1 MDTPQNSER
10 KSLLKNALQALDEMQ
25 ARLEAAERRRHEPV
39 AVIGMSCRFPG
50 AAGGPGDFWEL
61 LRSGGDAV
69 GLPPPG
75 RWDLEAYNR
84 LVPDLQ
90 VAWYGGYL
98 EGIDQFDPGFF
109 GISPREAASLD
120 PQQRLVLE
128 VSWEAL
134 ENAALP
140 PEKLAGSQTG
150 VFIGLTTNDYAQLL
164 RAGGPTRMDA
174 YAATGGALNAA
185 AGRLAYL
192 LDLRG
197 PSLVLDTAC
206 SSSLVAIHQAMR
218 SLRVG
223 ESRVAL
229 AGGVNAILTPEPFI
243 AFARWGMMAPDGR
256 CKTFDARADGFVR
269 GEGCGMLVLKLL
281 SDALADGDPILAVL
295 RGSAVNQDGRSSG
308 LTVPNGRA
316 QQAVIRQALQDA
328 QVSPAQVSYVEAH
341 GTGTALGDPI
351 EIEALGAVYGDGR
364 GPEDALA
371 IGSVK
376 TNIGHL
382 ESASGV
388 AGLIKVILSLQH
400 ETLPPHLHLQERSPR
415 IPWPDFPIEIPTAP
429 VPWRRGERPRL
440 AGVSSFGFSGTNAH
454 LIVSEAPLPEPPAS
468 EPARPVQVLCLS
480 ARTEPALRQLAG
492 RYAGALSD
500 PDAPSLAD
508 AAFTA
513 HTGRAHFSH
522 RLAVSAADNEGA
534 AAALEA
540 FARGESAGALRAGT
554 VFKGDGPRLAFLF
567 TGQGAQYAGMGRR
580 LYQTE
585 SVFRAELDRCAELLD
600 PYLERPLLEVLFS
613 ADGPESLLHHTA
625 YTQPALFALEWSL
638 ASLWASW
645 GARPYAVL
653 GHSVGE
659 YAAACLAGVFSLED
673 GLRLIAA
680 RARLMG
686 ALPAGGGMAALLA
699 GEAQAAGYLAPYAGR
714 LSIAALNGPENTV
727 VSGDL
732 DALDELLAE
741 LAGRGVQARRLTVSG
756 AFHSHR
762 MDPILEPFL
771 EEARRV
777 RLSAPSLA
785 LISNL
790 SGEPAG
796 EEVCSPEYWMN
807 HIRRPVQFAR
817 GMASLERL
825 GCNVF
830 LEIGP
835 DPTLVRMGR
844 RCLQDPER
852 PRLWLASLRKDGED
866 WEALG
871 EALAG
876 LYVAGLPVDWGAFDR
891 AGGRRKVS
899 LPTYPFQ
906 HVRCWLEDGP
916 APAALPAGEGP
927 FQLEP
932 LEVAGEPDLHLW
944 QGKVSLDALPYL
956 GDHRIQE
963 AAVLPATAYIEL
975 AVEAAT
981 RLFGAGPLKLKDFE
995 NLAMLV
1001 LRPGEA
1007 HRLQVSLQLQ
1017 GGLARFRIYS
1027 RPEGQGARAWK
1038 LHVTGTV
1045 QPLAEADLAGRPD
1058 LASFESI
1065 RARAGLETA
1074 GPEFYRAQAQKGNQ
1088 WGPAFQGLL
1097 HAWQGTGEAA
1107 AEVRAAA
1114 TIRGELERYTL
1125 HPALADAGEHV
1136 LLAALPGGEAAQGK
1150 AGAFVGGG
1158 VEEIRVYRELRGEK
1172 FFACARL
1179 RQDGA
1184 RAENILYGD
1193 VALFDEHG
1201 ALVSETLGTK
1211 LWYLEPGAGAL
1222 QPEGPEEWFYQVS
1235 WQPQELPGVS
1245 EEARAPGC
1253 WLVLCD
1259 RQGVGE
1265 ALAERLRAA
1274 GGRTLIAAWDS
1285 ARGEAGEA
1293 ACRVRPAV
1301 REDFDW
1307 LLEQAASRFQGHL
1320 DGIVYLWSLDVPR
1333 MGEAALPE
1341 VERAQEL
1348 TAAALLH
1355 LAQALGACKL
1365 QGERRLALVTRGV
1378 QALPGSPAPV
1388 EALQAPVWGFGR
1400 SLAAELPEFWGA
1412 LIDLDPGEDGVRSA
1426 GRLFQEL
1433 LHPSR
1438 EDQLA
1443 YRDGRRYA
1451 ARLDRLPLPDPGP
1464 EVQCRPEAAYLITG
1478 GLGGLGL
1485 AAAGWLAERGARNL
1499 VLLGRSPLPPR
1510 ETWEALPEGS
1520 PQARRVSAVRALEG
1534 CGVTVITAA
1543 VDVSDAEALERF
1555 FEQYERGG
1563 NPPLRGVIHAA
1574 GIPLYSPLGEHSLEE
1589 MRAVLQPKLLGGWLL
1604 HRHFEHRPLD
1614 FFILYSSAS
1623 ALLSSPL
1630 IASYAAGNAFL
1641 DALAHFRRAAGLPG
1655 LSLNWGFWSEVGMA
1669 ADFAGRE
1676 AGPGD
1681 SPVGRSLSPRQGLR
1695 ALELSL
1701 RAGFTQAAVIPTDWA
1716 QWGERYAGYAS
1727 SPYLER
1733 LVGPARPGTGLQ
1745 PAAQSDAE
1753 TRLPQAE
1760 AAGGPGVST
1769 FDEIAAVLRM
1779 APGALPLDEP
1789 LNQLGF
1795 DSLMAL
1801 ELKSRL
1807 ERRWN
1812 VSLPLIKILEGPT
1825 PSELH
1830 AYLLAQ
1836 AGLSTE
1842 ASDTTSAR
1850 APIASAEQGREA
1862 QLEGGEPPE
1871 AGDGAAF
1878 PLSYNQRSM
1887 WFMNRLAPQS
1897 TAYTVAFAARI
1908 RSRVDVEAMK
1918 RALGRLIER
1927 HPALRTTFLSRG
1939 EEPAQV
1945 VHASLEVP
1953 FEQVQAH
1960 GWDDGRLF
1968 DAVYGA
1974 YCSPVDLERGPVM
1987 RAHLFTRAEDEHVF
2001 LLSGHHIAADGWS
2014 IGLLLRDFQAFYR
2027 AETAGDAP
2035 DLPPLNHSY
2044 LDYVRWQ
2051 TALLE
2056 GPQGEDL
2063 RWYWLQAFSDDL
2075 PPLALP
2081 VDHPYPPV
2089 QTLRGASLDF
2099 ELDEALSK
2107 QLQAFCLAEGVTPY
2121 MLLLSA
2127 YISLLHAWSGQEDI
2141 VVGTPAAGRSRPEF
2155 ENVVGIFINMLPIRA
2170 RCTEGL
2176 TFRELLQQ
2184 VRLAALGALEHQDYP
2199 FSRLVEDLPRQR
2211 LVGRSPLFQVA
2222 FDFQRLER
2230 YGAIAPLF
2238 LPSSGERAVELA
2250 GLALEPYPFPQQEG
2264 QFELGLQVVEGE
2276 DRLYGVIKY
2285 NSDLFE
2291 KETISRLRAGFVK
2304 LLEATVA
2311 HPDEKL
2317 NHLSVQVKNMDLE
2330 HFLTH
2335 LRKLDVR
2342 LWVEEGRL
2350 RANAPAGQ
2358 LTPDLRAEIGR
2369 RKEEIIAYL
2378 ESSASGAVLPLP
2390 PLQRV
2395 SRQGPLPLSFS
2406 QQRLWFLYHLEPH
2419 NTAYNIPSAIRLI
2432 GRLDIAAI
2440 ERSFSE
2446 IVRRHEV
2453 LRTSYRMDGGQPVQV
2468 ISPPVPLPLRQVD
2481 LSDLPESQ
2489 REARAFEILRQ
2500 EFQRPFDLSCD
2511 VLLRTLL
2518 VRLGPEEY
2526 IVSVVTHHIASDAW
2540 SLGVMTRELG
2550 DLYAAF
2556 SAGKPSPLP
2565 ELPVQYA
2572 DYAAWQRLPQQA
2584 RRLESQLSYWK
2595 EKLAG
2600 PLPVIDLP
2608 ADHPRPP
2615 FQSFKGARERF
2626 DMPPDLLAS
2635 LRAFS
2640 NREGVTLFMTMMAAF
2655 KVLLHRFTGQDDI
2668 LIGSPVAGR
2677 TLVELEP
2684 LIGFFTNNLVLRTD
2698 LSGEPT
2704 FRELLRRVR
2713 ATTLEAYANQEVPFQ
2728 RLVDALQSERDMSR
2742 MPFFQILFSMQNVP
2756 LEKNEMEGITWKPV
2770 EVDAGVARF
2779 DLTLEVWELPDEG
2792 MRFYAEY
2799 STDLF
2804 ESASIHRLMAHY
2816 LRILAQ
2822 VVEQPETPIT
2832 LLDLMPASERELVL
2846 ETWNAT
2852 ATAWPP
2858 GETLQELFAEQVA
2871 RTPQAVA
2878 LVYEDE
2884 TLTYAELDRRAGLLA
2899 GYLQS
2904 IDIGPESLAAV
2915 FMERS
2920 ADLLVALLGVLKAGG
2935 AYLPLDPG
2943 FPRDR
2948 LEFML
2953 QDSGARVLITQ
2964 ERLRES
2970 LPSFSGS
2977 MVVLDTDWE
2986 TIAAAPPLA
2995 LSRPGRA
3002 EDLAYVIYTSGS
3014 TGRPKGVQVLQRGL
3028 VNFLRSMQREPGILP
3043 EDILLSVTTPSFDI
3057 SGLEF
3062 YLPLISG
3069 ARVVVAPKEAVA
3081 DAQKLMRLMESS
3093 GATVMQATPATW
3105 RLLLNAGWQGNPRLK
3120 VLCGGEALPPEL
3132 AAQLFTRCASLW
3144 NLYGPTETTIWST
3157 LSRVGGPQEPI
3168 TIGKPIA
3175 NTQVYILDQRLRPV
3189 PVGVPGELLIGGDG
3203 LARGYLNRPELT
3215 AEKFIPHPFRPG
3227 ERLYRTGDLARF
3239 RPDGCLE
3246 YLGRLDHQV
3255 KVRGFRIELGEIE
3268 ANLEALPEVRQA
3280 VVVVRE
3286 DTPGDKRLVAYV
3298 IPQGPSNPAPGE
3310 LRAALR
3316 ESLPEYMLPSTFVFL
3331 NEFPL
3336 TPNGKVDRRRLPAPE
3351 GQRPEL
3357 ETTYVAP
3364 RNPIERR
3371 LAEIWQ
3377 EVLNLKQVGV
3387 NDTFFDLG
3395 GHSILLVQAH
3405 HRICQAFDTDLT
3417 VAQMFQY
3424 PTIASIARYLSR
3436 SKESQVSLGGI
3447 QERILKQQRML
3458 DRRRERLEPG
3468 ETPAPR
3474 DEADQSKQK
3483 ENL

>member
-1 MDTPQNSER
+1 MDNPQNSER

-39 AVIGMSCRFPG
+39 AVIGMGCRFPG
-50 AAGGPGDFWEL
+50 APAGPEDYWRL

-69 GLPPPG
+69 RKAPPG

-90 VAWYGGYL
+90 VAWYGGFL
-98 EGIDQFDPGFF
+98 DEIDGFDPTFF
-109 GISPREAASLD
+109 GISPREASSLD

-128 VSWEAL
+128 VGWEAL
-134 ENAALP
+134 ESAGLP
-140 PEKLAGSQTG
+140 PEKLAGSSTG
-150 VFIGLTTNDYAQLL
+150 VFIGVTTNDYAQLL
-164 RAGGPTRMDA
+164 RAGGPAQMDA

-197 PSLVLDTAC
+197 PSLTLDTAC
-206 SSSLVAIHQAMR
+206 SSSLVAIHLAIR
-218 SLRVG
+218 SLRAG
-223 ESRVAL
+223 ESRLAL
-229 AGGVNAILTPEPFI
+229 AGGVNAALTPEPFI

-256 CKTFDARADGFVR
+256 CKAFDARADGFVR

-281 SDALADGDPILAVL
+281 SEALRDGDPVLAVL

-316 QQAVIRQALQDA
+316 QQAVIRRALQDA
-328 QVSPAQVSYVEAH
+328 QVSPAQVGYIEAH

-351 EIEALGAVYGDGR
+351 EIEALGAVYGEGR
-364 GPEDALA
+364 EAAGPLVV
-371 IGSVK
+371 GSVK

-382 ESASGV
+382 ESASGI
-388 AGLIKVILSLQH
+388 AGLIKVILSLQN
-400 ETLPPHLHLQERSPR
+400 EALPPHLHLEERSPR
-415 IPWPDFPIEIPTAP
+415 IPWPDFPIEIPTALA
-429 VPWRRGERPRL
+429 PWRRGERPRL

-454 LIVSEAPLPEPPAS
+454 LIVEEAPLLEAEAPLPD
-468 EPARPVQVLCLS
+468 RPVQILCLS
-480 ARTEPALRQLAG
+480 ARTDPALRQLAG
-492 RYAGALSD
+492 RYAEALSA
-500 PDAPSLAD
+500 PAAPSLAD

-513 HTGRAHFSH
+513 RTGRAHFSH
-522 RLAVSAADNEGA
+522 RLAVTAAENDRA
-534 AAALEA
+534 AAALAA
-540 FARGESAGALRAGT
+540 FARGESAASLRAGT
-554 VFKGDGPRLAFLF
+554 ALKGDGPRLAFLF

-580 LYQTE
+580 LYHTE
-585 SVFRAELDRCAELLD
+585 SVFRAALDRCAELLD
-600 PYLERPLLEVLFS
+600 PYLERPLLEVLFGQ
-613 ADGPESLLHHTA
+613 DGPDSLLHQTA

-645 GARPYAVL
+645 GVRPYAVL

-659 YAAACLAGVFSLED
+659 YAAACLAGVFSVEE

-686 ALPAGGGMAALLA
+686 ALPSGGGMAALLA
-699 GEAQAAGYLAPYAGR
+699 GEAQAAEYLAPYAGR
-714 LSIAALNGPENTV
+714 LSVAALNGPENTV

-741 LAGRGVQARRLTVSG
+741 LAARGVQARRLAVSG

-762 MDPILEPFL
+762 MDPMLEPFL

-777 RLSAPSLA
+777 RFSAPSLA

-796 EEVCSPEYWMN
+796 EEARSPEYWVE

-817 GMASLERL
+817 GMASLEKL
-825 GCNVF
+825 GCSVF

-844 RCLQDPER
+844 RCLEGREQSHT
-852 PRLWLASLRKDGED
+852 WLASLRKDGED

-871 EALAG
+871 EALSG
-876 LYVAGLPVDWGAFDR
+876 LYISGAPVDWQAFDR

-906 HVRCWLEDGP
+906 HVRCWLEDSP
-916 APAALPAGEGP
+916 APAAPPAGEGP
-927 FQLEP
+927 FELER
-932 LEVAGEPDLHLW
+932 LEVAGEPELQLW
-944 QGKVSLDALPYL
+944 QGKVSLERLPYL

-963 AAVLPATAYIEL
+963 TAVLPATAYIEL
-975 AVEAAT
+975 AVSTAAQV
-981 RLFGAGPLKLKDFE
+981 FGAGRLKLSAFE
-995 NLAMLV
+995 NRAMLV
-1001 LRPGEA
+1001 LRPGES
-1007 HRLQVSLQLQ
+1007 HRLQVSLQPE
-1017 GGLARFRIYS
+1017 GGLTRFRIFS
-1027 RPEGQGARAWK
+1027 RPEGQGTGSWK

-1045 QPLAEADLAGRPD
+1045 QPLGEADLDGRPD
-1058 LASFESI
+1058 LASYEAI
-1065 RARAGLETA
+1065 RGRAGLET
-1074 GPEFYRAQAQKGNQ
+1074 GGGEFYRGQAQKGNQ
-1088 WGPAFQGLL
+1088 WGPAFQGLRR
-1097 HAWQGTGEAA
+1097 AWQGPGEAA
-1107 AEVRAAA
+1107 AEVQPAAA
-1114 TIRGELERYTL
+1114 VRDELERYTL
-1125 HPALADAGEHV
+1125 HPALSDACGHV
-1136 LLAALPGGEAAQGK
+1136 LLAALPAGEARGSK
-1150 AGAFVGGG
+1150 SGAFVGGG
-1158 VEEIRVYRELRGEK
+1158 VEEIRVYRKLRGEK

-1179 RQDGA
+1179 RQDGE

-1193 VALFDEHG
+1193 VALFDEGG

-1211 LWYLEPGAGAL
+1211 LWYLEPGAELL
-1222 QPEGPEEWFYQVS
+1222 QPEGPEDWFYQVS
-1235 WQPQELPGVS
+1235 WQPLEPPAAS
-1245 EEARAPGC
+1245 DEARPAGN
-1253 WLVLCD
+1253 WLVLSD

-1274 GGRTLIAAWDS
+1274 GGQALAAAWDETC
-1285 ARGEAGEA
+1285 GQAGETA
-1293 ACRVRPAV
+1293 YRVRPAA
-1301 REDFDW
+1301 REDFEW
-1307 LLEQAASRFQGHL
+1307 LLEEAGRRFQGRL
-1320 DGIVYLWSLDVPR
+1320 DGVVSLWSLDAPS
-1333 MGEAALPE
+1333 MQAADLPGLE
-1341 VERAQEL
+1341 QAQAL
-1348 TAAALLH
+1348 TVAALLH
-1355 LAQALGACKL
+1355 LAQALGASRL
-1365 QGERRLALVTRGV
+1365 QGACRLVLVTRGA
-1378 QALPGSPAPV
+1378 QALPGSSAALEP
-1388 EALQAPVWGFGR
+1388 LQAPVWGFGR
-1400 SLAAELPEFWGA
+1400 SLAAEFPEFWGA
-1412 LIDLDPGEDGVRSA
+1412 LIDLDPGEGGEQAA
-1426 GRLFQEL
+1426 GRLFREL
-1433 LHPSR
+1433 QDPCR

-1443 YRDGRRYA
+1443 YREGRRYA
-1451 ARLDRLPLPDPGP
+1451 ARLDRLPLPAAGPG
-1464 EVQCRPEAAYLITG
+1464 VQCRPEAAYLVTG

-1485 AAAGWLAERGARNL
+1485 AAASWLAERGARSL
-1499 VLLGRSPLPPR
+1499 VLLGRTPLPPR

-1520 PQARRVSAVRALEG
+1520 PQARRAAAVQELEQRGVSVL
-1534 CGVTVITAA
+1534 TAA
-1543 VDVSDAEALERF
+1543 VDVSDGAALERF
-1555 FEQYERGG
+1555 FAQYEGSG

-1574 GIPLYSPLGEHSLEE
+1574 GIPQYSPLSEHSLEQ
-1589 MRAVLQPKLLGGWLL
+1589 MRAILQPKLFGGWLL
-1604 HRHFEHRPLD
+1604 HHIFQDKPLD

-1641 DALAHFRRAAGLPG
+1641 DALAHYRRGEGLPG

-1669 ADFAGRE
+1669 AEFAGRE
-1676 AGPGD
+1676 AGAED
-1681 SPVGRSLSPRQGLR
+1681 SPVGRSLSPRLGLR
-1695 ALELSL
+1695 ALELSMQ
-1701 RAGFTQAAVIPTDWA
+1701 AGFTQAAVLPTDWG
-1716 QWGERYAGYAS
+1716 QWSERYGSYAAA
-1727 SPYLER
+1727 PFLER
-1733 LVGPARPGTGLQ
+1733 LVQARRPGAGL
-1745 PAAQSDAE
+1745 AAAGDGAEE
-1753 TRLPQAE
+1753 TREPQAG
-1760 AAGGPGVST
+1760 AAEGGGVST
-1769 FDEIAAVLRM
+1769 FEEIAAVLRM

-1812 VSLPLIKILEGPT
+1812 VSLPLIKILEGP
-1825 PSELH
+1825 SAAGLH

-1836 AGLSTE
+1836 SGAENEESGPPS
-1842 ASDTTSAR
+1842 APAR
-1850 APIASAEQGREA
+1850 ADNGEA
-1862 QLEGGEPPE
+1862 AAGEYRA
-1871 AGDGAAF
+1871 AGEESAF

-1887 WFMNRLAPQS
+1887 WFMNRLAPDS
-1897 TAYTVAFAARI
+1897 AAYTVAFAARI

-1927 HPALRTTFLSRG
+1927 HPALRTTFLSRD
-1939 EEPAQV
+1939 EEPAQRV
-1945 VHASLEVP
+1945 SAQIEVP
-1953 FEQVQAH
+1953 FETVQVEGLDEAGLYALALEAH
-1960 GWDDGRLF
+1960 RAPL
-1968 DAVYGA
+1968 
-1974 YCSPVDLERGPVM
+1974 DLERGPVL
-1987 RAHLFTRAEDEHVF
+1987 RARLFTRAPADHVF
-2001 LLSGHHIAADGWS
+2001 LLDVHHIAADGWS

-2027 AETAGDAP
+2027 AETAGETP
-2035 DLPPLNHSY
+2035 DLPALSHSY

-2051 TALLE
+2051 AALLA
-2056 GPQGEDL
+2056 GPQGESL
-2063 RWYWLQAFSDDL
+2063 RRYWMEALSGEI
-2075 PPLALP
+2075 PPLDLP
-2081 VDHPYPPV
+2081 VDHPHPPI
-2089 QTLRGASLDF
+2089 QSLRGASLEF
-2099 ELDEALSK
+2099 ELDGALSEK
-2107 QLQAFCLAEGVTPY
+2107 LQAFCLAEGVTPY

-2127 YISLLHAWSGQEDI
+2127 YISLLHAWSGQEEI
-2141 VVGTPAAGRSRPEF
+2141 VVGTPAAGRGRPEF
-2155 ENVVGIFINMLPIRA
+2155 ENVVGNFINMLPIRA
-2170 RCTEGL
+2170 RCAESL
-2176 TFRELLQQ
+2176 TFRGLLQQ
-2184 VRLAALGALEHQDYP
+2184 VRALALGALEYQDYP

-2211 LVGRSPLFQVA
+2211 LPGRSPVFQVT

-2230 YGAIAPLF
+2230 YGDIAPLF
-2238 LPSSGERAVELA
+2238 LPASGERAVEFA

-2264 QFELGLQVVEGE
+2264 QFELGLQVVEGK

-2291 KETISRLRAGFVK
+2291 EETISRLGAGFIK
-2304 LLEATVA
+2304 LLEATVV

-2317 NHLSVQVKNMDLE
+2317 TNLSIQVQNLDLE

-2342 LWVEEGRL
+2342 LWVEQGRL
-2350 RANAPAGQ
+2350 RASAPAGQ

-2378 ESSASGAVLPLP
+2378 EASAAGGALPLP
-2390 PLQRV
+2390 PLQPV
-2395 SRQGPLPLSFS
+2395 SRQGALPLSFS

-2419 NTAYNIPSAIRLI
+2419 NTAYNIPAAIRLQ
-2432 GRLDIAAI
+2432 GRLDIAAL
-2440 ERSFSE
+2440 ERSFAE

-2453 LRTSYRMDGGQPVQV
+2453 LRTSFCMEGGQPGQV
-2468 ISPPVPLPLRQVD
+2468 VSPPVPLPLRQVD
-2481 LSDLPESQ
+2481 LSAVPASL
-2489 REARAFEILRQ
+2489 REERAFEVLRE

-2511 VLLRTLL
+2511 VLIRPLL
-2518 VRLGPEEY
+2518 VRLSAEEY

-2550 DLYAAF
+2550 ELYAAF
-2556 SAGKPSPLP
+2556 STGRPSPYP
-2565 ELPVQYA
+2565 ELAVQYA

-2584 RRLESQLSYWK
+2584 RRLEAQLGYWK
-2595 EKLAG
+2595 EKLSG

-2608 ADHPRPP
+2608 ADRPRPP
-2615 FQSFKGARERF
+2615 FQTFRGARERF
-2626 DMPPDLLAS
+2626 NMPPDLLAS
-2635 LRAFS
+2635 LKAFS
-2640 NREGVTLFMTMMAAF
+2640 NREGVSLFMTLMAAF

-2668 LIGSPVAGR
+2668 LVGSPVAGR

-2728 RLVDALQSERDMSR
+2728 KLVDALQPERDMSR

-2756 LEKNEMEGITWKPV
+2756 LEETEMEGICWSPV

-2779 DLTLEVWELPDEG
+2779 DLTLEVWELPSEG

-2804 ESASIHRLMAHY
+2804 ESATIHRLMAHY

-2822 VVEQPETPIT
+2822 VVEQPEAPIT
-2832 LLDLMPASERELVL
+2832 DLDLMPAAERDLVL
-2846 ETWNAT
+2846 EAWNAT
-2852 ATAWPP
+2852 GTTWPP
-2858 GETLQELFAEQVA
+2858 GETLQELFAAQVA
-2871 RTPQAVA
+2871 RTPQATA
-2878 LVYEDE
+2878 LVYEGKA
-2884 TLTYAELDRRAGLLA
+2884 LTYAELDRRAGLLA

-2904 IDIGPESLAAV
+2904 MGFGTENLAAV

-2920 ADLLVALLGVLKAGG
+2920 AGLLVALLGVLKAGG
-2935 AYLPLDPG
+2935 AYLPLDPS

-2953 QDSGARVLITQ
+2953 QDSGARVLVTQ

-2970 LPSFSGS
+2970 LPPFAGS
-2977 MVVLDTDWE
+2977 LVVLDAEWE

-2995 LSRPGRA
+2995 ASRPGQA

-3043 EDILLSVTTPSFDI
+3043 QDVLLSVTTPSFDI

-3069 ARVVVAPKEAVA
+3069 ARVVIAPKEALS
-3081 DAQKLMRLMESS
+3081 DGQKLMRLIESA
-3093 GATVMQATPATW
+3093 GTTLMQATPATW

-3120 VLCGGEALPPEL
+3120 VLCGGEALTPEL

-3168 TIGKPIA
+3168 TIGTPIA
-3175 NTQVYILDQRLRPV
+3175 NTQVYILDPQLRPV

-3215 AEKFIPHPFRPG
+3215 AEKFIAHPFRPG

-3268 ANLEALPEVRQA
+3268 ACLEALPEVRQG

-3286 DTPGDKRLVAYV
+3286 DAPGDQRLVAYV
-3298 IPQGPSNPAPGE
+3298 IPEGQAPPLPGE

-3316 ESLPEYMLPSTFVFL
+3316 ETLPEYMLPSAFVFL
-3331 NEFPL
+3331 KEFPL

-3357 ETTYVAP
+3357 ETTYVPP
-3364 RNPIERR
+3364 RSPVERR

-3377 EVLNLKQVGV
+3377 EILNLKQVGV

-3405 HRICQAFDTDLT
+3405 HRICQAFETDLT

-3424 PTIASIARYLSR
+3424 PTIASIARYLSQP
-3436 SKESQVSLGGI
+3436 KESQVSLGGI
-3447 QERILKQQRML
+3447 QERILKQQKML
-3458 DRRRERLEPG
+3458 DRQRERLEPG
-3468 ETPAPR
+3468 GSPAPQ
-3474 DEADQSKQK
+3474 DGADNTEKK
-3483 ENL
+3483 ESL